1 MLGDE
6 LHHCVKYLHLHR
18 VLYIRLVC
26 NIYCAL
32 IMFTSHSIAHVRYNI
47 RRLWRLIDSSMERSH
62 CDACRYISWISL
74 SWISLYWQYIWWWWW
89 WWRWWTLVATSLTA
103 WAGLTAPQEIEEGGH
118 GLPVVILSVLPFR
131 FLSLSSI
138 AHWGDGFT
146 DNMMWSNSPPF
157 LVVLVAQHVSIF

>member
-1 MLGDE
+1 
-6 LHHCVKYLHLHR
+6 
-18 VLYIRLVC
+18 
-26 NIYCAL
+26 
-32 IMFTSHSIAHVRYNI
+32 MFTSHSIAHVRYNI

-62 CDACRYISWISL
+62 CNACRYISWISL

-89 WWRWWTLVATSLTA
+89 RRWWTLVATSLTA

-138 AHWGDGFT
+138 AHWGVGFT
-146 DNMMWSNSPPF
+146 WCEAAHPLSCPCSSACVHLLICPNMKTSFCLCMPLYLSLLGLF
-157 LVVLVAQHVSIF
+157 LFTFASVWGR